1 MENLREF
8 LNQFDS
14 IPESSI
20 DSFINLTSIE
30 EFKKNETLINFNEV
44 SKKFYIIKSGI
55 VRSYHS
61 DLKGK
66 EYTRS
71 FFTKG
76 KAVGSLNS
84 LISKKPTQI
93 AYETLTGVN
102 LYSIDFNEFMNL
114 TKKDIHIANLYNRFL
129 ERIFFL
135 MESEIFSLAL
145 LDASE
150 RYLKLKEE
158 IPDIDN
164 IMTQYHIAAY
174 LNVTPV
180 QLSRIR
186 KKLYSK

>member
-1 MENLREF
+1 MVNLKEF
-8 LNQFDS
+8 LNQFGS

-20 DSFINLTSIE
+20 DSFINLASIE

-44 SKKFYIIKSGI
+44 SKDFYIIKSGI
-55 VRSYHS
+55 VRSYHV

-93 AYETLTGVN
+93 AYETLTDVK
-102 LYSIDFNEFMNL
+102 LYSIDFNKFMNL
-114 TKKDIHIANLYNRFL
+114 TKKDIDIANLYNRLL

-135 MESEIFSLAL
+135 MESEIFSLAV

-150 RYLKLKEE
+150 RYLKLQEE

-174 LNVTPV
+174 LNITPV